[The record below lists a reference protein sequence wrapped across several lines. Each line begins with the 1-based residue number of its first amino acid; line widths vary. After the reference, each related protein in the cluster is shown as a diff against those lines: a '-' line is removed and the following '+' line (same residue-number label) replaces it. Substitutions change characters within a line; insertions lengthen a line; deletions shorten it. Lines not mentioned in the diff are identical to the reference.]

1 MIRVNGVV
9 VELLEVLTVSDE
21 REVVLLRRIDI
32 KLYVQVYQLLDGVRQ
47 LLKVCLQC
55 GEVSLLFFSCQ
66 FLIEL
71 EEDNMSDH
79 DLLDVRELY
88 FVKL

>member
-1 MIRVNGVV
+1 MIRVDGVV
-9 VELLEVLTVSDE
+9 VELPEVLTVSDE

-32 KLYVQVYQLLDGVRQ
+32 KLYVQVYQLLYGVGQ
-47 LLKVCLQC
+47 LLKVCFQC

-66 FLIEL
+66 LLVEL

-88 FVKL
+88 FIKL